1 MPNKY
6 VNKVVIGKETKLD
19 LTADTVTPDKLAKGI
34 TAHDKSGAPITGTST
49 KDADTGDATAAVA
62 EVLTGKTF
70 YARGAKMTG
79 TMPNNGEVHG
89 EIATVAGKYTIPMG
103 FHDGAGG
110 VTIAATE
117 QAKLVPAN
125 IREGVTVLGVKG
137 AMSGNEGMKPQT
149 KTVTPTFEPQ
159 VVLPDTAYNCLS
171 QVTVQAIPA
180 TYVDNAAGGQTLTIG
195 GLSMAVNKVVINDKI
210 ALDLTGDTVTPQR
223 SGGGCN
229 CARCHRHADHWHS
242 PRHKRHGYQRCNGD
256 SERYC

>member
-110 VTIAATE
+110 VAIAATE

-137 AMSGNEGMKPQT
+137 SMSGNEGMKPQT
-149 KTVTPTFEPQ
+149 KTVTPTFEPL
-159 VVLPDTAYNCLS
+159 VVLPDTAHNCLS
-171 QVTVQAIPA
+171 LVTVQAIPA

-195 GLSMAVNKVVINDKI
+195 G
-210 ALDLTGDTVTPQR
+210 
-223 SGGGCN
+223 
-229 CARCHRHADHWHS
+229 
-242 PRHKRHGYQRCNGD
+242 
-256 SERYC
+256 